1 MAANMTVARIQT
13 VAFSG
18 IETVPVDVQVHFGA
32 GLPSFAIVGLA
43 DKAVTESRERV
54 RAALSAIGLALPA
67 KKITVNLSP
76 ADLAKEGSHYDLPIA
91 LGLLV
96 AMEILPEDMVATHV
110 VMGELALDGS
120 ITGVTGVLPAAIYA
134 NSQNHSLICPEKNG
148 QEALWAGEL
157 SVLAAPHLL
166 RLIHHIKGTQLLPEI
181 TEARLTAD
189 DALYPDLKDIKG
201 QESAKRALE
210 IAAAGGHNLLMMGP
224 PGAGKS
230 MLASRLPGILPPMQS
245 ADMLEATMVASI
257 AGQLKEESIIQ
268 TRPFRDPHHNCS
280 MPAMIGGGTKAKP
293 GEITLA
299 HKGVLFLDELPEFP
313 RQVLDALRQPLET
326 REVSIARAEHHVT
339 YPAHFQLIA
348 AMNPC
353 RCGYLDDA
361 ARACSKA
368 PKCASD
374 YQSKLSG
381 PLLDR
386 FDMHIEVPAVKP
398 QDIYNASSQEDS
410 AAVAMRVHQA
420 REMQAARYEGSCI
433 STNAEADGDALA
445 AILSEDEAIKTQL
458 VQASDK
464 FGLSMRGLNRS
475 VRVARTIADLEGA
488 HTLTTQHLTEALSYR
503 QVFYNYT

>member
-1 MAANMTVARIQT
+1 
-13 VAFSG
+13 
-18 IETVPVDVQVHFGA
+18 
-32 GLPSFAIVGLA
+32 
-43 DKAVTESRERV
+43 
-54 RAALSAIGLALPA
+54 
-67 KKITVNLSP
+67 
-76 ADLAKEGSHYDLPIA
+76 
-91 LGLLV
+91 
-96 AMEILPEDMVATHV
+96 
-110 VMGELALDGS
+110 
-120 ITGVTGVLPAAIYA
+120 
-134 NSQNHSLICPEKNG
+134 
-148 QEALWAGEL
+148 
-157 SVLAAPHLL
+157 
-166 RLIHHIKGTQLLPEI
+166 
-181 TEARLTAD
+181 
-189 DALYPDLKDIKG
+189 
-201 QESAKRALE
+201 
-210 IAAAGGHNLLMMGP
+210 
-224 PGAGKS
+224 

-458 VQASDK
+458 VQASER